1 MLTFWETTLAIALG
15 TSLGIA
21 VTNGFI
27 QPVYSLALEAW
38 RQRRARKG
46 HAARMAELA
55 LMHTE
60 NLNRIESLFEQE
72 LAREGLTDEEREHIT
87 THRNMAKHGAEMS
100 YHLSCKFERQ
110 AAGIEG
116 EDE

>member
-1 MLTFWETTLAIALG
+1 MLSFWEFTLAIAVG

-21 VTNGFI
+21 ITNGLV
-27 QPVYSLALEAW
+27 QPVYSLVLEWW

-60 NLNRIESLFEQE
+60 NLNRIESLFEEE
-72 LAREGLTDEEREHIT
+72 LKREGLTEEEREHIT

-110 AAGIEG
+110 AAGIESG
-116 EDE
+116 EE